1 MIHGRASDISRFRPH
16 TSGFSLHLE
25 FASRPFDLLL
35 DTRFPDMRFVPWR
48 YLSRHIAGSSPRSKL
63 TLTLEQFRDQYFG
76 PELPLIIEKD
86 QQSCSNPQDSLSPFF
101 PRVHSLWFN
110 NSRFGPAVLSEAAG
124 AVTPEKT
131 CLNEGQLGPRLQQDA
146 VASTYLPYELM
157 VSPRDLDILQEF
169 SLWIR
174 TLKDDDHA
182 TWIAEA
188 VAGAISAE
196 GPLRGG
202 GDAGATRMV
211 RFEAPLRLLFLAC
224 SFNQAKSRT
233 RGSTPLR
240 RLYIAQAPISDLPLE
255 LQGDLP
261 VPELVLRAGKGDLY
275 STSIWMGLAPT
286 YSPWHRDPNPN
297 LFHQLRGGKT
307 FRIMPPAPGEQVF
320 REVQS
325 RVGLASNPRIR
336 TVGMFQGAEAS
347 ALREAI
353 WGPTSGRLSGLLE
366 ARLCPGTSLFLPK
379 GWWHSVQSE
388 SEDGTLNASVN
399 FWFR

>member
-1 MIHGRASDISRFRPH
+1 MFLSIWNSPLALLNLLSDPH
-16 TSGFSLHLE
+16 
-25 FASRPFDLLL
+25 
-35 DTRFPDMRFVPWR
+35 FPDMRFVPWR

-63 TLTLEQFRDQYFG
+63 TLTLEQFRDQYFVPG
-76 PELPLIIEKD
+76 LPLIIERD
-86 QQSCSNPQDSLSPFF
+86 QQSCSNPQDSLSPSF
-101 PRVHSLWFN
+101 PKVHSLWFN
-110 NSRFGPAVLSEAAG
+110 NSRCGSAVLSEAAE

-131 CLNEGQLGPRLQQDA
+131 CLSEGQIGPRLQQDA
-146 VASTYLPYELM
+146 VASAYLPYELM
-157 VSPRDLDILQEF
+157 FSPLDLDILQEF

-174 TLKDDDHA
+174 TLKDDEHA
-182 TWIAEA
+182 AWIADA
-188 VAGAISAE
+188 VAEALSAE
-196 GPLRGG
+196 GSLPGND
-202 GDAGATRMV
+202 DAGGTRMV
-211 RFEAPLRLLFLAC
+211 RFEAPLRLLSLAC
-224 SFNQAKSRT
+224 SFNKARSRS
-233 RGSTPLR
+233 RDSTQMR

-261 VPELVLRAGKGDLY
+261 VPELVLRAGKGDIY

-297 LFHQLRGGKT
+297 LFHQLHGGKT
-307 FRIMPPAPGEQVF
+307 FRIMPPVPGEQVF
-320 REVQS
+320 REAQS
-325 RVGLASNPRIR
+325 RIGLASNPRIR
-336 TVGMFQGAEAS
+336 TMGMFQGAETS
-347 ALREAI
+347 ALHEAI